1 MIDTPLSVRT
11 TSASEIEIRRMATE
25 YTRAIAAGDR
35 KKFLG
40 FFADDI
46 VLMPPGQPSTRG
58 RQALAAFS
66 DPLFDQFTMREEL
79 EYDELH
85 IVGDWATGR
94 FSYSFSVTPKGGG
107 PATIEFG
114 KGVAWLRRT
123 PTGSWQFTHWIWNRD
138 EAPE

>member
-11 TSASEIEIRRMATE
+11 TSPAEIEIRQMATA

-46 VLMPPGQPSTRG
+46 VIMPPGQPAARG
-58 RQALAAFS
+58 RQAVAAFS
-66 DPLFDQFTMREEL
+66 DPLFDQFTMREEI

-85 IVGDWATGR
+85 VAGDWATGR
-94 FSYSFSVTPKGGG
+94 FSYSFSVTPKAGG
-107 PATIEFG
+107 PTTTELG

-123 PTGSWQFTHWIWNRD
+123 PAGSWQFTHWIWNRD
-138 EAPE
+138 HALE